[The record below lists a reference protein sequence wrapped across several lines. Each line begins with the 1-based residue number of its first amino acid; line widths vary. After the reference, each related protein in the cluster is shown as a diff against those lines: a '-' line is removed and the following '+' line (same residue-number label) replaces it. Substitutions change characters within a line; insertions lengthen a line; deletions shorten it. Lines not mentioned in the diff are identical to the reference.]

1 MLNQTV
7 LVGRLVAPIETKELE
22 DGKKVANMT
31 IAVPRS
37 YKNAEGEYDTDF
49 VDCTLWNGVA
59 ETTSEYCKKGDLLG
73 VKGRVQTD
81 LYEVDGEKKKRT
93 YIVADKITFLS
104 TKSKYD
110 IEEEPSK
117 EDDLEEEPSKEDDL
131 EV

>member
-37 YKNAEGEYDTDF
+37 YKNAEGEYDADF
-49 VDCTLWNGVA
+49 VDCTLWNGIA
-59 ETTSEYCKKGDLLG
+59 ESTAEYCKKGDLIG

-93 YIVADKITFLS
+93 FVVADKITFLS
-104 TKSKYD
+104 SKSKD
-110 IEEEPSK
+110 DFEQEKNEE
-117 EDDLEEEPSKEDDL
+117 DL